1 MLPSYMTWSH
11 FLVKPC
17 WSLHNATRRIVHEQQ
32 HTRGQ
37 LNTECVR
44 CNATAKTRFFFPDD
58 ASSAKF
64 ECKVVLHG
72 DKILKWFK
80 INAQP
85 FVFAVVVT
93 IITSYWR
100 NIFTHTLTHNH
111 PSPFT
116 FGMLSRGQTPREH
129 FFLPSTLSCKLTRKS
144 KISFLFKKKSR
155 RVLDACSHVPAT
167 LHGREFRR
175 GPKSYWARPDASRN
189 VEFLS
194 VSCRRERNAV
204 PFCSSKSLH
213 SSLFTLFF
221 WFEISSS
228 FWPTC
233 RSRGEQQSLYCITG
247 LLQTLVKLLCSLHH
261 DDDCFVQGSICLAAR
276 RRTTRLQNIK
286 HALTKGFLAF

>member
-1 MLPSYMTWSH
+1 MTWSH
-11 FLVKPC
+11 FLVKLS

-116 FGMLSRGQTPREH
+116 FGMLSRGQTPREN

-144 KISFLFKKKSR
+144 KISFLFKKNHVVYWMLAATFR
-155 RVLDACSHVPAT
+155 PHFMVANLDEGRNLTEHDPTRAGTWNFWACRVDGSAMQCPSAAPKAFIVP
-167 LHGREFRR
+167 
-175 GPKSYWARPDASRN
+175 
-189 VEFLS
+189 
-194 VSCRRERNAV
+194 
-204 PFCSSKSLH
+204 
-213 SSLFTLFF
+213 SSLF
-221 WFEISSS
+221 SSGL
-228 FWPTC
+228 
-233 RSRGEQQSLYCITG
+233 RSVVHSGQLAG
-247 LLQTLVKLLCSLHH
+247 
-261 DDDCFVQGSICLAAR
+261 LAANNR
-276 RRTTRLQNIK
+276 VFIVSQVFFRL
-286 HALTKGFLAF
+286 